1 MQSTGLPGALA
12 LALVF
17 AGLPAAGG
25 ELPRLDPGRAQE
37 LLFGPLP
44 DPKAEASCVQTVDVD
59 AAGRI
64 RCLLARRYARDPEAF
79 RLAAEL
85 YRRTGSVAGLLPEQ
99 DFDGGYRGIIH
110 LVPHVP
116 QGETRKHLAW
126 VSAALLGFDDFFAA
140 IEAQAGAPARYRW
153 RALSLRF
160 YRSVRKR
167 TPAAFA
173 HGWTVSYNVNGTLNH
188 GPGVVRDLLF
198 HEIFHLND
206 FDHDGWSSSALGDI
220 FDGIVAR
227 CGTRIACLAPY
238 APGWLKVRGG
248 TYYAFMPGNG
258 VGEYAAE
265 LAMNYLREQLAVQAG
280 RGVKRPFKCGPPEN
294 ARAWRLLV
302 DEFFAGVDRVPA
314 CPPAP
319 GSGPEPEAARPKP
332 P

>member
-1 MQSTGLPGALA
+1 MQSTGLRSAFGLA
-12 LALVF
+12 VVL

-25 ELPRLDPGRAQE
+25 ELPPIDAVSAQE
-37 LLFGPLP
+37 LLFGALP
-44 DPKAEASCVQTVDVD
+44 DPKAEASCVATVDAD
-59 AAGRI
+59 EASRI
-64 RCLLARRYARDPEAF
+64 RCLLARRYAEDPEAF
-79 RLAAEL
+79 KLAAEL
-85 YRRTGSVAGLLPEQ
+85 YRRTGSVAGLLAEQ

-116 QGETRKHLAW
+116 QGETRKHLGW
-126 VSAALLGFDDFFAA
+126 VSAALLGFDDFFADIA
-140 IEAQAGAPARYRW
+140 AQAGAPARYRW
-153 RALSLRF
+153 QALQLRF
-160 YRSVRKR
+160 YRSVKKR

-206 FDHDGWSSSALGDI
+206 SDHDNWSATALAEI
-220 FDGIVAR
+220 FDGIVTR

-265 LAMNYLREQLAVQAG
+265 LAMNYLREQLAMQAG

-294 ARAWRLLV
+294 ARAWKLLA

-314 CPPAP
+314 CPPP
-319 GSGPEPEAARPKP
+319 PKPKP
-332 P
+332 PRSKPG